1 MLTKLTRS
9 LRKSLL
15 KVIDSTDHHN
25 TVKNYP
31 PIKKKKFMDRSKYE
45 LTFLF

>member
-31 PIKKKKFMDRSKYE
+31 PIKKKIDG
-45 LTFLF
+45 